1 MQTKT
6 VEFAVTHKDGR
17 ISKIERRS
25 FYSRKSDSAAVPSN
39 GTRTSQSRNRDD
51 SDSGANGF
59 CRVRFSTR
67 PFQQAVE

>member
-17 ISKIERRS
+17 ISKIG
-25 FYSRKSDSAAVPSN
+25 KAVILQPKIRFGGGSVN